1 MCKCPVDMKEG
12 RASGFTNYLEP
23 VEAFDTRE
31 ERWFGGSAFAVMKGF
46 ACSFISF
53 L

>member
-1 MCKCPVDMKEG
+1 MCTVDIKEG
-12 RASGFTNYLEP
+12 RASGFTNDLEP
-23 VEAFDTRE
+23 VEAFDTLE
-31 ERWFGGSAFAVMKGF
+31 EKWFGGSAFAVEKGF